1 MAAWQAAARGW
12 RCLRSPQGLPL
23 RFNEADSRAPV
34 SLGLIKAGEQTDLNE
49 ENMKVR
55 GCCHGNRDS

>member
-1 MAAWQAAARGW
+1 MAARQAAARGW
-12 RCLRSPQGLPL
+12 RCLRSARGPPL

-34 SLGLIKAGEQTDLNE
+34 SAGLIKAGEQTDLNE
-49 ENMKVR
+49 ENRKAR